1 MCLVEWHPTSPFV
14 YRGALTDVCMHMYT
28 CPLSAIRSRSFAP
41 TAGPGQPLH
50 QQQVLGNLCT
60 NSMVIVLG
68 QANVSLPLPSP
79 SLSPSPPSSSPSP
92 TLPPLSPPTPLPP
105 PTTPSPPFIPHS
117 LPLPLLPP
125 PSLPPLYYL
134 LLPPPPSL
142 PPPLL
147 PPPPFPSLSP
157 PPSPPSPHIGAHGEV
172 SLMDVGRRSVSGPHL
187 LL

>member
-50 QQQVLGNLCT
+50 QQHGNCT
-60 NSMVIVLG
+60 GSSQCLPPPPL
-68 QANVSLPLPSP
+68 SLPLSLSSLFLSLPHTPSP
-79 SLSPSPPSSSPSP
+79 LSSHPTPSPYHSFPSLYP
-92 TLPPLSPPTPLPP
+92 PLPP
-105 PTTPSPPFIPHS
+105 PTTPSPS
-117 LPLPLLPP
+117 LSP
-125 PSLPPLYYL
+125 PS
-134 LLPPPPSL
+134 LLPPPPSPSL
-142 PPPLL
+142 SPPPLL